1 MIIHL
6 KIDSNISRVP
16 LIASWSIK
24 LELPLQ
30 ETLLAKLPRQIIQT
44 DNTSLKTKSE
54 ISKTVDI
61 QILCES
67 DQCIEVILDGWNCS
81 RVTKLSLFSLK
92 ALELLTLQSVIVLP
106 RGLIQVNG
114 RTTLVALGTIF
125 FREKAADA
133 SCWRDFV
140 QILSRSGEQAST
152 GSPSIST
159 FETLHWSVLQDR
171 SSLQEW
177 YHSFDWKHRCANN
190 ACRCKIYPGAPCA
203 PPL

>member
-1 MIIHL
+1 MIIDL

-16 LIASWSIK
+16 LIACWSIK

-44 DNTSLKTKSE
+44 DNTSLKTKSK
-54 ISKTVDI
+54 IIKTVDI
-61 QILCES
+61 QILYES
-67 DQCIEVILDGWNCS
+67 DQCIEVISDGWNCS
-81 RVTKLSLFSLK
+81 RVTKLFLFSLK
-92 ALELLTLQSVIVLP
+92 ALELLTEQSVIVLP

-114 RTTLVALGTIF
+114 RTTPVALGTIF
-125 FREKAADA
+125 SREKAADA
-133 SCWRDFV
+133 SCCWPDFV
-140 QILSRSGEQAST
+140 QILSRSCEQALDHHLFP
-152 GSPSIST
+152 PSS
-159 FETLHWSVLQDR
+159 HWSVIQDK

-190 ACRCKIYPGAPCA
+190 ACRCKIYPAAPCA